1 MKLSRNV
8 ALSCEILAA
17 HKLRTLL
24 SVTGIVVGIAT
35 VVLIVSAGRGAEK
48 QILDR
53 IRDMGVNLIV
63 VNAGQT
69 RIIAGRQRQTA
80 TVTTLEIDDAEAIAQ
95 QCPTVAL
102 AAPATSKKLSTRWET
117 ENANTNVVVRSRDPQ
132 RLAAA
137 KVAVEAMLVRVKAAL
152 ARA

>member
-1 MKLSRNV
+1 MKLSRNL

-24 SVTGIVVGIAT
+24 SVTGIVVGVGT

-53 IRDMGVNLIV
+53 IRDMGTNLIV

-69 RIIAGRQRQTA
+69 RIVAGRQRQTA
-80 TVTTLEIDDAEAIAQ
+80 TVTTLEDRRRRSHCSAV
-95 QCPTVAL
+95 PVG
-102 AAPATSKKLSTRWET
+102 STRRPGDEQET
-117 ENANTNVVVRSRDPQ
+117 GYPLGIGECQYQRRRHDPGGFPHP
-132 RLAAA
+132 
-137 KVAVEAMLVRVKAAL
+137 
-152 ARA
+152 